1 MPWPTQVTIRSMSP
15 EQASAGCWPTKCLG
29 RRALLIP
36 VNPLVDA
43 GIVKAASF
51 LDMTE
56 EDFDEVVAVNLK

>member
-15 EQASAGCWPTKCLG
+15 AQASAGCWPTKCLG
-29 RRALLIP
+29 LP
-36 VNPLVDA
+36 VNPMVDA